1 MFVGIV
7 FVQRSPLLMFEL
19 CQCYCKVITYCDNWL
34 AFEAQEVPNIGSYAG
49 SIKASFFGIH
59 NLKNKLPSPA
69 RE

>member
-1 MFVGIV
+1 
-7 FVQRSPLLMFEL
+7 MFEL